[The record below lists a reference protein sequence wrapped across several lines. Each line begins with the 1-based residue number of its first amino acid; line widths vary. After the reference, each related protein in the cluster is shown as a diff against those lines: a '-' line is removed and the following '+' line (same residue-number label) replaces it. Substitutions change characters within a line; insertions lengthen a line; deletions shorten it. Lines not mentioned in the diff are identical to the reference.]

1 MPPIKKSNK
10 QYFFTVEGET
20 EKWYLDWLQEAINAD
35 PTAKY
40 TVSIR
45 SKVEKNPLKFA
56 KGIPII
62 DKVEITHWFDYESHD
77 HIEGFLEVLDLLKQ
91 ANSLKGKKIKY
102 HLGYSNLTFELWMVL
117 HKEDCNA
124 HVEHRSH
131 YLRNINSAYN
141 ERFTELG
148 TYKHESNFKRV
159 LRKLTLNDVRDAI
172 RRANRIMQR
181 HEENGVRPLE
191 HRGFKYIRENPS
203 LTVHESV
210 AKILQDC
217 GLL

>member
-1 MPPIKKSNK
+1 MPQIRKSNK

-20 EKWYLDWLQEAINAD
+20 EKWYLDWLQGAINSD
-35 PTAKY
+35 PVIKH

-45 SKVEKNPLKFA
+45 SKVEKNPVKFA
-56 KGIPII
+56 KSIPII

-77 HIEGFLEVLDLLKQ
+77 HIEGFLEVLDLLKR
-91 ANSLKGKKIKY
+91 ANSLSGRRIKY
-102 HLGYSNLTFELWMVL
+102 YLGYSNLTFELWMVL
-117 HKEDCNA
+117 HKEDSNA
-124 HVEHRSH
+124 HVGHRSH

-141 ERFTELG
+141 EQFTELG

-159 LRKLTLNDVRDAI
+159 LRTLTLNDVRDAI

-181 HEENGVRPLE
+181 HEENGVRFLE
-191 HRGFKYIRENPS
+191 HRGFKYIRDNPS
-203 LTVHESV
+203 LTIHESV
-210 AKILQDC
+210 AKIFQDC